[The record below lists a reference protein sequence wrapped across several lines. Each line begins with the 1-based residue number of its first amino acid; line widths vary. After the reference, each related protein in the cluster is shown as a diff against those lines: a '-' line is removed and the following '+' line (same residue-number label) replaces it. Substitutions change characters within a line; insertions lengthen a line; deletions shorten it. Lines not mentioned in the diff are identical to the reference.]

1 MESLF
6 FNTPTQRYQSSA
18 LVQGK
23 RTSLDRVDISNGIFF
38 YHGNVGRQG
47 YRTRLQ
53 GIDRMVMIAVAREG
67 EVSMEDHLAETVHRT
82 CTNQVVLYVSTR
94 QDITLQMHGEVFL
107 LCVADFFLKRYLSFD
122 PQDPIDH
129 FYGILQQEHTLK
141 KIALQRLDALSLY
154 TIDKIIQSAQEQQMR
169 SLYCMQRV
177 IEWILH
183 HFALLEPIDTAIDP
197 EERQL
202 ASRARAILLDDF
214 RDPPTIA
221 ELAHLCATNST
232 RLKKVFKRVYGVTIY
247 GMVQRLR
254 LEEAN
259 LLLRE
264 EKLTIG
270 EIAARVG
277 YRHQG
282 HFSKRFFAT
291 YGIYPK
297 DLQRRR

>member
-1 MESLF
+1 VIM
-6 FNTPTQRYQSSA
+6 A
-18 LVQGK
+18 
-23 RTSLDRVDISNGIFF
+23 
-38 YHGNVGRQG
+38 
-47 YRTRLQ
+47 
-53 GIDRMVMIAVAREG
+53 AAREG
-67 EVSMEDHLAETVHRT
+67 EIVIEDHPGAALYSTRA
-82 CTNQVVLYVSTR
+82 NQVLLYVSTR

-122 PQDPIDH
+122 PQDPIDY

-141 KIALQRLDALSLY
+141 KIALQPLDALSLY

-183 HFALLEPIDTAIDP
+183 HFALLESIDTAIDP

-264 EKLTIG
+264 ERLTIG